1 MTRAYRLGD
10 TLVASALSYSTIVFA
25 TIFTYAVWGDALS
38 PLAWAGMIVI
48 VASGLIAIRVER
60 KDQVEEAGFES

>member
-1 MTRAYRLGD
+1 
-10 TLVASALSYSTIVFA
+10 
-25 TIFTYAVWGDALS
+25 
-38 PLAWAGMIVI
+38 MIVI